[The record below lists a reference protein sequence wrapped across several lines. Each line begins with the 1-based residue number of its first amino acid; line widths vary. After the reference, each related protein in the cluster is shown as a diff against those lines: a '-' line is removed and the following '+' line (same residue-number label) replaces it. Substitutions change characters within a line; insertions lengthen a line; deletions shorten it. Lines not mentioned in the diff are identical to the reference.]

1 MATNNT
7 ETLDLNKMSLEVM
20 REKLEE
26 LGLPLIGSKS
36 VVRERLRGAL
46 EDTENANDGGN
57 DGDNDESREQ
67 LNVDALSKN
76 ELVVRLR
83 ELSLKTTGTKPELR
97 TRLKAAL
104 DLNDNESENSDNDD
118 RTEDSEHGE
127 EDDNGEGEAAVRQT
141 HQRRNMFHHTLTYK
155 DVEDTLETFSG
166 DGTQNFNRWLKN
178 FEETAE
184 LCSWSDVQKVIY
196 AKRLLKGS
204 AKLFVS
210 FECNASSWKK
220 LKKALADE
228 FSTTISSKQV
238 HRELSTVKKN
248 PMKHIKSLFIVF

>member
-26 LGLPLIGSKS
+26 LGLPLTGSKS
-36 VVRERLRGAL
+36 VVRERLRGAYL
-46 EDTENANDGGN
+46 EDTENANDGN
-57 DGDNDESREQ
+57 SDESREQ
-67 LNVDALSKN
+67 LLNVDALSKN

-83 ELSLKTTGTKPELR
+83 ELNLKTTDNKPELR

-118 RTEDSEHGE
+118 GTEYSEHGE

-141 HQRRNMFHHTLTYK
+141 HQRRNMFHHALTYK
-155 DVEDTLETFSG
+155 DVEDALKTFSG

-184 LCSWSDVQKVIY
+184 LCSWSDV
-196 AKRLLKGS
+196 
-204 AKLFVS
+204 
-210 FECNASSWKK
+210 
-220 LKKALADE
+220 
-228 FSTTISSKQV
+228 
-238 HRELSTVKKN
+238 
-248 PMKHIKSLFIVF
+248 